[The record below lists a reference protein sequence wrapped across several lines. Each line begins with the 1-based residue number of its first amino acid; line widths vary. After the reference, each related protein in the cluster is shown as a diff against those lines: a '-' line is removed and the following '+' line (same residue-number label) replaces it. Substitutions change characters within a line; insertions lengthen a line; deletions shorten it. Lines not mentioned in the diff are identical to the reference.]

1 MGRIGTKRLDGLVKY
16 GLIIFFLCLAL
27 PWETFPHPLS
37 ALYSLDTGAGVFFET
52 RVFFWIGVLFL
63 TLAWFLRSFREG
75 FLTFKRTDLDFPF
88 LLFLIT
94 ALLSLLKSANLH
106 ASLDSFLVVLGYFLF
121 YWLVVNHFKTS
132 RDINLFILAL
142 LIAGGLLALYGI
154 HQYLAGF
161 KMLIEYA
168 RERQI
173 LIDTPNRV
181 FAIFISPNHLACFLI
196 MLIPL
201 SFALLINAEAGL
213 RRVFLLVVSV
223 VMITCLFF
231 TYSRGGWLCF
241 LLVAAVMAL
250 GIPKEQRYRASLSLL
265 VVVVLVTLTSS
276 VITRSAG
283 EFSPETAFYGG
294 LAPEAGAESALGR
307 FYLWRGTLELIR
319 DFPITGSGIGT
330 FASIYPRYQYGG
342 IYSKHAHDVYLEVF
356 AETGILGISALLA
369 AFFLLARR
377 ELLLWR
383 RSKENRSRGLAL
395 ALFAGTSGFLVHSVI
410 DFHWQV
416 PLLGLTLMTI
426 AALSFC
432 PAIGGVEEVGYIS
445 CRKVSFSGFR
455 FFVALVLGLFL
466 LGVILTSYRAHLFS
480 DKGKSL
486 LKEGRFG
493 EAVQVL
499 EKAVNLDPLFAPHQS
514 RLAEAYFEGA
524 RRGEGMPV
532 LSRAIYR
539 GERAVSLEP
548 YSSGY
553 QAKLGFYYWA
563 AGRLREAEEAFMEGR
578 DLYPNDPYFPVLLGE
593 FYFTQGRHQLAI
605 TEFRRAIDLKKYYTL
620 WYPERGLKN
629 IARAHYDLGL
639 LHREIGNLRQAA
651 VEFREVLELEPR
663 NEEARK
669 GLVEIEED
677 L

>member
-37 ALYSLDTGAGVFFET
+37 LLSSLDTGAGVFFET
-52 RVFFWIGVLFL
+52 RVFFWIGLIFL
-63 TLAWFLRSFREG
+63 TLIWFLRSYQQG
-75 FLTFKRTDLDFPF
+75 SLTFKRTDLDFPF
-88 LLFLIT
+88 LLFLLV
-94 ALLSLLKSANLH
+94 ALLSLLKSVNLH
-106 ASLDSFLVVLGYFLF
+106 ASLDSLLVVLGYFLF
-121 YWLVVNHFKTS
+121 YWLVVNHFEIS
-132 RDINLFILAL
+132 RDIDLFVVAL

-161 KMLIEYA
+161 KMLVEYA

-196 MLIPL
+196 MLIPV
-201 SFALLINAEAGL
+201 SFTLLVDAEPGL
-213 RRVFLLVVSV
+213 RRIFLLVVSV

-241 LLVAAVMAL
+241 FLVAVVMAF
-250 GIPKEQRYRASLSLL
+250 GISKEQRYRAFLSLL
-265 VVVVLVTLTSS
+265 IVVVLVIPTSL
-276 VITRSAG
+276 VIARLAG
-283 EFSPETAFYGG
+283 GYSPETAFYGG

-307 FYLWRGTLELIR
+307 FYLWRGTLGLIR
-319 DFPITGSGIGT
+319 DFPITGSGIGS

-356 AETGILGISALLA
+356 AETGILGISALLT

-377 ELLLWR
+377 EFLLWR
-383 RSKENRSRGLAL
+383 RLKENRSRGLAL
-395 ALFAGTSGFLVHSVI
+395 AFLLGTSGFLVHSII

-416 PLLGLTLMTI
+416 PLLGLTFLVL

-432 PAIGGVEEVGYIS
+432 LGEVEGAGPLPR
-445 CRKVSFSGFR
+445 RKVPVSGFG

-466 LGVILTSYRAHLFS
+466 LGVILVSYRAHRFGER
-480 DKGKSL
+480 GKSL
-486 LKEGRFG
+486 LKEGRFK

-499 EKAVNLDPLFAPHQS
+499 ERAVVLDPLFAPYQS
-514 RLAEAYFEGA
+514 RLAEAYFEKT
-524 RRGEGMPV
+524 RRGEGIPA

-539 GERAVSLEP
+539 EERAVALEP
-548 YSSGY
+548 YSSAY
-553 QAKLGFYYWA
+553 HAKLGFYYWA
-563 AGRLREAEEAFMEGR
+563 VGRLREAEKAFMEAR

-593 FYFTQGRHQLAI
+593 FYFSQGRHQSAI
-605 TEFRRAIDLKKYYTL
+605 TEFSRAIDLKKHYTL

-669 GLVEIEED
+669 RLAEIEED